1 MQVLPYEYD
10 MSSIL
15 VWVAQGGQNTFWNR
29 SGPFLNGVWLVSLW
43 CLTGT
48 LTLETFCTFCQTLL
62 HTLSICYVSS
72 SSITS
77 SPHALEGRRGSSTYS
92 RSHCWLLQVTNSSI
106 LTQCC
111 PLNPSSYIRGCS
123 HITSAKLG
131 VFWQPL
137 SPRQQWSA
145 FAGPLLPPS
154 PSIVIYAN
162 PLSHYESLNSSKNT
176 SWHFNGLRCVLDLCF
191 VLALHSKTKFILIVS
206 FSHIFGWLKP
216 ICKTKL

>member
-72 SSITS
+72 SSITTCS
-77 SPHALEGRRGSSTYS
+77 GRKKRIINIFSVTLLTVA
-92 RSHCWLLQVTNSSI
+92 SHKLKH
-106 LTQCC
+106 
-111 PLNPSSYIRGCS
+111 LNPVLPLEPNLLHKGLFTYYVSEIGGFQTAPLPSSAMVSICR
-123 HITSAKLG
+123 TPPP
-131 VFWQPL
+131 PL
-137 SPRQQWSA
+137 AINRHLREPP
-145 FAGPLLPPS
+145 FPLW
-154 PSIVIYAN
+154 IF
-162 PLSHYESLNSSKNT
+162 KFKQK
-176 SWHFNGLRCVLDLCF
+176 HFLTF
-191 VLALHSKTKFILIVS
+191 
-206 FSHIFGWLKP
+206 
-216 ICKTKL
+216 